1 MHTVHIHIDE
11 TLANAELQRIGQT
24 LMHRPHVAHV
34 LFNDKLPHDLLVEY
48 DERHIHP
55 MDILNNIAYTGLH
68 TDVTY
73 C

>member
-11 TLANAELQRIGQT
+11 TLGIAQLQT
-24 LMHRPHVAHV
+24 LEESLMHRPHVASV
-34 LFNDKLPHDLLVEY
+34 LFSEKTPHDLLVEY
-48 DERHIHP
+48 DEKHIHP
-55 MDILNNIAYTGLH
+55 MDILNNIAYSGLH

>member
-11 TLANAELQRIGQT
+11 TLDADQLHGLEDV
-24 LMHRPHVAHV
+24 LMHRPHVASV
-34 LFNDKLPHDLLVEY
+34 MLSERMPHDMLVEY
-48 DERHIHP
+48 DQRHIHP
-55 MDILNNIAYTGLH
+55 MDILSNLAYTGLH

>member
-11 TLANAELQRIGQT
+11 TLGGAQLQS
-24 LMHRPHVAHV
+24 LMHRPHVANV
-34 LFNDKLPHDLLVEY
+34 LFSERSPHDLLVEY
-48 DERHIHP
+48 DEHHIHP
-55 MDILNNIAYTGLH
+55 MDILNNIAYAGLH

>member
-11 TLANAELQRIGQT
+11 TLGAAELQHLEQA
-24 LMHRPHVAHV
+24 LMHRPHVAQV
-34 LFNDKLPHDLLVEY
+34 LFNSKLPHDLLVEY
-48 DERHIHP
+48 DEHYIHP
-55 MDILNNIAYTGLH
+55 MDILDNIAYTGLH